1 MLKTVIG
8 LLTALFVAGF
18 SPAHAQD
25 ASPQI
30 PSQAD
35 FKALTDARIA
45 VVPLESRKVLA
56 T

>member
-1 MLKTVIG
+1 MLKTVVG

-18 SPAHAQD
+18 SPAYAQD
-25 ASPQI
+25 ASSPI

-45 VVPLESRKVLA
+45 VVKTAS
-56 T
+56 